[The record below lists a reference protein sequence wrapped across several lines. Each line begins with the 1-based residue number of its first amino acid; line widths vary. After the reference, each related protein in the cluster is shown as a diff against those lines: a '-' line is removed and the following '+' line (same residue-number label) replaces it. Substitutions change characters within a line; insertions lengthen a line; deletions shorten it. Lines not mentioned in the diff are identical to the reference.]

1 MKLYLVRHGET
12 QRGRNGVY
20 GYSAPLTDLGHEQA
34 SKACGALAGLGVT
47 HIVSSD
53 AVRAMQT
60 AAPLTVAL
68 SIAATVI
75 PELTEID
82 IGIPSDGVTPITENR
97 SPDGRYVMDC
107 AHLGGESWDVFRE
120 RVISGLEIL
129 ADRFAGDDVIAVF
142 THGGVKSV
150 ALDHYFGRK
159 ISRTMHTSYANG
171 SISAVETN
179 GAGHVVHSVNDIAH
193 LE

>member
-1 MKLYLVRHGET
+1 MKLYFVRHGET
-12 QRGRNGVY
+12 QRGQNGVY

-34 SKACGALAGLGVT
+34 SKASDALSGRGVT

-53 AVRAMQT
+53 AVRAVQT
-60 AAPLTVAL
+60 SAPLTVAL
-68 SIAATVI
+68 NLAATVI
-75 PELTEID
+75 PELSEID

-97 SPDGRYVMDC
+97 TPDGKYVMDC
-107 AHLGGESWDVFRE
+107 AHLGGESWDVFRN

-150 ALDHYFGRK
+150 ALDHYFDREP
-159 ISRTMHTSYANG
+159 SRIMHRLFDNG
-171 SISAVETN
+171 SISLIESN
-179 GAGHVVHSVNDIAH
+179 GIGHIVHSTNVVTH